1 VARSAAGKP
10 VDGILRAHSEC
21 DGLVVG
27 RREATSRH
35 APRPD
40 VHVWP
45 AFGPVRQPS
54 TTMLSSLLSAMHEQS
69 SSGLPTP
76 PRMVVVTVAGHTR
89 SRRRHPYGL
98 HKYWSL
104 QFVVGHARTFVLGTT
119 DLPRIMVVTVAGHTR
134 SRRRHADSLY
144 GLRPSQLPAIHEAFV
159 PGLAKALAVPL
170 TPSRRCGL
178 LRTADRQHDRLPKP
192 HREDL
197 MATALKELRS
207 TLTQFPQMRCSH
219 PTYPRV
225 SNAAATP
232 EHGHIADQ
240 LLGFRVRTAAA
251 VDNPSRL
258 ADTYLGLR

>member
-1 VARSAAGKP
+1 M
-10 VDGILRAHSEC
+10 
-21 DGLVVG
+21 VG

-76 PRMVVVTVAGHTR
+76 PRMV
-89 SRRRHPYGL
+89 
-98 HKYWSL
+98 
-104 QFVVGHARTFVLGTT
+104 
-119 DLPRIMVVTVAGHTR
+119 VVTVAGHTR

-258 ADTYLGLR
+258 ADTYFGLR